1 MIQVTNNILLKSIA
15 LTDASIIFNAID
27 GNRAYLREWLPFV
40 DATLDKKYTQSF
52 VENSLA
58 NNEKQY
64 LIYYQNKFSGLIG
77 LNNTDLANNKTEIGY
92 WICQDMQGKGL
103 VIQSVSKLLALT
115 FGEFNINKVTIKVG
129 ISNYK
134 SRKIPEKLN
143 FVFEGIER
151 DAELLSNNKYT
162 DLAIYSLLKREYK
175 R

>member
-1 MIQVTNNILLKSIA
+1 
-15 LTDASIIFNAID
+15 
-27 GNRAYLREWLPFV
+27 
-40 DATLDKKYTQSF
+40 
-52 VENSLA
+52 
-58 NNEKQY
+58 
-64 LIYYQNKFSGLIG
+64 LIG